1 MAATGVGVDHSKINL
16 FSFSGKM
23 KILHMSWLAFFISF
37 MVWFNFAPLLASIR
51 ETFGLSDQEVKLLLI
66 LNVALTIPARIIIG
80 MLVDKHGPK
89 ITFSVLLGLGGI
101 ICFLFAF
108 ADSYTKLATYRFLLG
123 FVGAGFV
130 IGIRLVSEW
139 FPAKQVGTAEG
150 IYGGWGNFGSA
161 GAAII
166 LPTLAAWIGGDDGWR
181 WAIATTGAIA
191 LVYAFVFYFSVS
203 NNPKG
208 TTYFRPKNLGAMEV
222 TSKGDFFLY
231 CAMTAPLYLA
241 LGTLAW
247 KIGPANLNIFSE
259 GITLGIYAA
268 LLALYM
274 YQVSNI
280 YSINKGLFDPQAKPI
295 PEIHRYK
302 FKQVAALNV
311 SYMITFGAE
320 LAVISM
326 LPLFF
331 YDTFKDSANLSVAQ
345 AALIASIFAG
355 LNLVMRPMGGYWSD
369 RFGRKLVL
377 SITLAGSALGFF
389 LMSQITPDWSVT
401 AAVGVMLV
409 ASVFVNAGNGAVF
422 AVVPLVKRRL
432 TGGVAGTTGAFGNVG
447 GVTFLTILSFVDANT
462 FFMVIAA
469 AALVVFLLVL
479 LLLEEPKG
487 FMYEENED
495 GTIEKIQLH

>member
-1 MAATGVGVDHSKINL
+1 MAVTGVDHSKINL
-16 FSFSGKM
+16 FSFTGKM

-37 MVWFNFAPLLASIR
+37 MVWFNFAPLMASIR

-80 MLVDKHGPK
+80 MLVDKYGPK
-89 ITFSVLLGLGGI
+89 ITFSVLLALSSI
-101 ICFLFAF
+101 FCFLFAF
-108 ADSYTKLATYRFLLG
+108 AETYEELATYRFLLG

-139 FPAKQVGTAEG
+139 FPAKQVGAAEG

-161 GAAII
+161 AAAMT
-166 LPTLAAWIGGDDGWR
+166 LPVLALWIGGDEGWR
-181 WAIATTGAIA
+181 WAVASTGFLA
-191 LVYAFVFYFSVS
+191 LGFSLVFYFSVS

-222 TSKGDFFLY
+222 SSKGDFYLY

-241 LGTLAW
+241 LGVLAW
-247 KIGPANLNIFSE
+247 KISPTNLNIFSTA
-259 GITLGIYAA
+259 ITYSIYSG
-268 LLALYM
+268 LLALYA
-274 YQVSNI
+274 YQISQI
-280 YSINKGLFDPQAKPI
+280 FRINKALFAENAKPV

-302 FKQVAALNV
+302 FKQVAALNL
-311 SYMITFGAE
+311 SYMITFGSE

-331 YDTFKDSANLSVAQ
+331 FDTFKETVDLSIAQ

-355 LNLVMRPMGGYWSD
+355 LNLIMRPAGGYFSD
-369 RFGRKLVL
+369 KFGRKKVL
-377 SITLAGSALGFF
+377 SMTLGGLTVGYF
-389 LMSQITPDWSVT
+389 LMGQVDATWSIP
-401 AAVGVMLV
+401 AAIVVMVIAAL
-409 ASVFVNAGNGAVF
+409 FVNAGNGAVY

-432 TGGVAGTTGAFGNVG
+432 TGQVAGTTGAFGNVG
-447 GVTFLTILSFVDANT
+447 AVAFLTVLSFVSSQV
-462 FFMVIAA
+462 FFITIAC

-479 LLLEEPKG
+479 FVLEEPKG
-487 FMYEENED
+487 YMYEENDD
-495 GTIEKIQLH
+495 GSIEKIQLH

>member
-1 MAATGVGVDHSKINL
+1 MVGI
-16 FSFSGKM
+16 F
-23 KILHMSWLAFFISF
+23 
-37 MVWFNFAPLLASIR
+37 LASIR

-80 MLVDKHGPK
+80 MLVDKYGPK
-89 ITFSVLLGLGGI
+89 ITFSVLLALGSI
-101 ICFLFAF
+101 MCFLFAF
-108 ADSYTKLATYRFLLG
+108 AETYTELATYRFLLG

-161 GAAII
+161 GAAMI
-166 LPTLAAWIGGDDGWR
+166 LPALALWIGGDDGWR
-181 WAIATTGAIA
+181 WAVATTGFLA
-191 LVYAFVFYFSVS
+191 LGFSVIFYFSVS

-231 CAMTAPLYLA
+231 SAMTAPLYLA
-241 LGTLAW
+241 LGVLGW
-247 KIGPANLNIFSE
+247 KIGPANLHIFSA
-259 GITLGIYAA
+259 GITWSIYGI
-268 LLALYM
+268 LLALYA

-280 YSINKGLFDPQAKPI
+280 YKINKALFAPNARPV

-302 FKQVAALNV
+302 FKQVAALNF

-331 YDTFKDSANLSVAQ
+331 FDTFKDSADLSITQ

-355 LNLVMRPMGGYWSD
+355 LN
-369 RFGRKLVL
+369 
-377 SITLAGSALGFF
+377 I
-389 LMSQITPDWSVT
+389 
-401 AAVGVMLV
+401 
-409 ASVFVNAGNGAVF
+409 
-422 AVVPLVKRRL
+422 
-432 TGGVAGTTGAFGNVG
+432 
-447 GVTFLTILSFVDANT
+447 
-462 FFMVIAA
+462 
-469 AALVVFLLVL
+469 
-479 LLLEEPKG
+479 
-487 FMYEENED
+487 
-495 GTIEKIQLH
+495 

>member
-1 MAATGVGVDHSKINL
+1 MAATGIGVDQSKINL
-16 FSFSGKM
+16 FSFTGKM

-89 ITFSVLLGLGGI
+89 ITFSVLLALGSLF
-101 ICFLFAF
+101 CFLFAF
-108 ADSYTKLATYRFLLG
+108 AETYTELATYRFLLG

-161 GAAII
+161 GAAMI
-166 LPTLAAWIGGDDGWR
+166 LPALALWIGGDDGWR
-181 WAIATTGAIA
+181 WAIASTGALA
-191 LVYAFVFYFSVS
+191 LVFSVIFYFSVS

-241 LGTLAW
+241 LGVLAW
-247 KIGPANLNIFSE
+247 KISPTNLNIFSAN
-259 GITLGIYAA
+259 ITWSIYAA
-268 LLALYM
+268 LFVLYA

-280 YSINKGLFDPQAKPI
+280 YKINKGLFAANARPV

-302 FKQVAALNV
+302 FKQVAALNF

-331 YDTFKDSANLSVAQ
+331 FDTFKDSANLSTTQ
-345 AALIASIFAG
+345 AALIASSFAA
-355 LNLVMRPMGGYWSD
+355 LNIVMRPMGGYWSD
-369 RFGRKLVL
+369 KYGRKLVL
-377 SITLAGSALGFF
+377 SITLAGAGLGFF
-389 LMSQITPDWSVT
+389 LMGQITPEWSIA
-401 AAVGVMLV
+401 AAVAVMLV

-432 TGGVAGTTGAFGNVG
+432 TGGVAGSTGAFGNVG
-447 GVTFLTILSFVDANT
+447 GVTFLTILSFVSSDT
-462 FFMVIAA
+462 FFLVIAGA
-469 AALVVFLLVL
+469 AFFIFLLVL

-495 GTIEKIQLH
+495 GTIEKINLH

>member
-1 MAATGVGVDHSKINL
+1 MAATGIGVDQSKINL
-16 FSFSGKM
+16 FSFTGKM

-66 LNVALTIPARIIIG
+66 LNVALTIPARIMIG

-89 ITFSVLLGLGGI
+89 ITFSILLGLGGI

-108 ADSYTKLATYRFLLG
+108 AETYTQLAIYRFLLG

-161 GAAII
+161 GSAIL

-181 WAIATTGAIA
+181 WAIATTGALA
-191 LVYAFVFYFSVS
+191 LVYSVIFYVSVS

-208 TTYFRPKNLGAMEV
+208 TTYFRPKKVGAMEV
-222 TSKGDFFLY
+222 TSKGDFLLY
-231 CAMTAPLYLA
+231 CVMTAPLYLA
-241 LGTLAW
+241 LDVLAW
-247 KIGPANLNIFSE
+247 KIGPANLNIFSASV
-259 GITLGIYAA
+259 TWGIYTA
-268 LLALYM
+268 LLALYA

-280 YSINKGLFDPQAKPI
+280 YKVNKGLFTANARPV

-302 FKQVAALNV
+302 FKQVAALNI

-331 YDTFKDSANLSVAQ
+331 FDTFKDSANLSMTQ

-355 LNLVMRPMGGYWSD
+355 LNLIMRPMGGYWSD
-369 RFGRKLVL
+369 KYGRKRVL
-377 SITLAGSALGFF
+377 LITLVGSAIGFF
-389 LMSQITPDWSVT
+389 LMGQITAEWSVA
-401 AAVGVMLV
+401 AAVAAMLV

-422 AVVPLVKRRL
+422 AVVPLIKRRL
-432 TGGVAGTTGAFGNVG
+432 TGGIAGSTGAFGNVG
-447 GVTFLTILSFVDANT
+447 GVIFLTILSFVSSNT
-462 FFMVIAA
+462 FFIVIASSA
-469 AALVVFLLVL
+469 FFVFLLVL

-495 GTIEKIQLH
+495 GTIEKINLH

>member
-1 MAATGVGVDHSKINL
+1 MAASGVGIDHSKINL
-16 FSFSGKM
+16 FSFTGKM

-51 ETFGLSDQEVKLLLI
+51 ETFGLSEQEVKLLLI

-80 MLVDKHGPK
+80 MLVDKFGPK
-89 ITFSVLLGLGGI
+89 ITFSVLLAAGGA

-108 ADSYTKLATYRFLLG
+108 AKSYEELATYRFLLG

-150 IYGGWGNFGSA
+150 IYGGWGNFGSSA
-161 GAAII
+161 AAIL

-181 WAIATTGAIA
+181 WAIATTGVLA
-191 LVYAFVFYFSVS
+191 LVFSAVFYFSVS

-231 CAMTAPLYLA
+231 CAMTAPLYMA
-241 LGTLAW
+241 LGVLAW
-247 KIGPANLNIFSE
+247 KIGPANLGIFSST
-259 GITLGIYAA
+259 ITWSIYAA
-268 LLALYM
+268 LLALYA

-280 YSINKGLFDPQAKPI
+280 YKINKGLFAKNARPV

-302 FKQVAALNV
+302 FKQVAALNF

-331 YDTFKDSANLSVAQ
+331 FDTFKDSANLSMTQ

-369 RFGRKLVL
+369 KYGRKLILGV
-377 SITLAGSALGFF
+377 TLGGSALGFF
-389 LMSQITPDWSVT
+389 LMGLITPDWSIA
-401 AAVGVMLV
+401 AAVAVMLV

-422 AVVPLVKRRL
+422 AVVPLVKRRI

-447 GVTFLTILSFVDANT
+447 GVTFLTILSFVSSET
-462 FFMVIAA
+462 FFMVIAGA
-469 AALVVFLLVL
+469 AFVVFLLVML
-479 LLLEEPKG
+479 VLEEPKG